1 MGRQSAIGGL
11 MGKAAGKAGDKASK
25 RRKKMG
31 TGSFLR
37 GGKPGDDFLAQLRQR
52 QSAAQESARAALTQR
67 LRPVAEGGGGERGG
81 IFSRLFGIEG
91 ARRR

>member
-37 GGKPGDDFLAQLRQR
+37 GGKPGDDFLARFVQQR
-52 QSAAQESARAALTQR
+52 AQQQEQARASVQDRFRA
-67 LRPVAEGGGGERGG
+67 GGGAGRGPVG
-81 IFSRLFGIEG
+81 GLLARLFGQG
-91 ARRR
+91 R

>member
-31 TGSFLR
+31 PGSFLR
-37 GGKPGDDFLAQLRQR
+37 GGSPADDFLARF
-52 QSAAQESARAALTQR
+52 AQNRAKQQEQARASVADR
-67 LRPVAEGGGGERGG
+67 FRASGAEGRGPVGGLLA
-81 IFSRLFGIEG
+81 RLFGQG
-91 ARRR
+91 R